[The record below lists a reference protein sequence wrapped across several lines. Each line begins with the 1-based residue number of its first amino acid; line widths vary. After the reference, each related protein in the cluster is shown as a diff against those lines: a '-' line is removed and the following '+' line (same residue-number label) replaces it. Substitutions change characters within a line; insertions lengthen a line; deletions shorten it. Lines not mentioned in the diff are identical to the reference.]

1 MQGFKKKADFQQF
14 PVANKMILI
23 PSLSAISLAHEK
35 GSCLGF
41 TQQSLYQAQL
51 PTSLLHYMYQQLT
64 MKLSC

>member
-1 MQGFKKKADFQQF
+1 
-14 PVANKMILI
+14 MILI

-51 PTSLLHYMYQQLT
+51 PTSILHVSAANYETKLLKPL
-64 MKLSC
+64 LWIVDNLIE